1 VDRPDVGGMSRRAL
15 GGLVGAPA
23 AAARIPELVEQA
35 VERLISIDIGLERIE
50 ESLGLL
56 GVLPELAKSVERVD
70 RHVVALG
77 ESLDGLERRV
87 KSLGKS
93 VAPLDAAVRRLDDDL
108 RTIDQSVGRVHAT
121 AAEIR
126 GDVGTIAP
134 DVAELGGHSI
144 GRLVLRIDQLH
155 ATLQELKE
163 TVEHGGDATP
173 SGDGGPAPEAT
184 PAPEPAAAP
193 DPEPAATPEA

>member
-1 VDRPDVGGMSRRAL
+1 VDRPDVGGISRRAL

-23 AAARIPELVEQA
+23 AAARLPELVEQA
-35 VERLISIDIGLERIE
+35 VDRLISIDIGLERIE

-56 GVLPELAKSVERVD
+56 SVLPELAKAVERVD

-77 ESLDGLERRV
+77 ESVDGLERRV
-87 KSLGKS
+87 KSVGRA
-93 VAPLDAAVRRLDDDL
+93 VAPLDAAVKRLDDDL
-108 RTIDQSVGRVHAT
+108 KTIDQTVGRVHAT
-121 AAEIR
+121 ATEIR

-134 DVAELGGHSI
+134 DVAELGGHAI

-163 TVEHGGDATP
+163 TVEQADDTASP
-173 SGDGGPAPEAT
+173 DRDGESAKAE
-184 PAPEPAAAP
+184 PEPT
-193 DPEPAATPEA
+193 DRPAV